1 MPSAKG
7 KAPAKKK
14 AAKKKPLPKRAAK
27 VARSHVPDAPPPPA
41 SKPLEVAQPI
51 AEDRRPLESVNVD
64 SLSGEALRAYARRAG
79 VFPRDIDNLT
89 EDRLRQNT
97 KLVIQTHFELLS
109 E

>member
-1 MPSAKG
+1 MPRAKG
-7 KAPAKKK
+7 KAPAKKV
-14 AAKKKPLPKRAAK
+14 AAKT
-27 VARSHVPDAPPPPA
+27 VATGSQVPDAPPTTP
-41 SKPLEVAQPI
+41 SKPLEVAL
-51 AEDRRPLESVNVD
+51 ADDRRPLESVNVD

-79 VFPRDIDNLT
+79 VIPRDVANLT